1 MPSISDKVIGRLSL
15 YQRLLYR
22 LKAEGMTNVYSHQL
36 ASLSRGSAAQ
46 VRRDIMAIGYS
57 GTPAHGYVID
67 ELIKSLS
74 DFLEN
79 PEGQKAALAGIGNL
93 GRAIL
98 AYFSGRRPRL
108 SITAAF
114 DTDPNRV
121 NRVIH
126 GCRSYP
132 VENMV
137 EIIREKEIDI
147 GIICVPAGQAQQV
160 ANSMALAG
168 VKGILNFAPVR
179 LQLPDDIY
187 VEDLDVT
194 TSLQKVAYFA
204 RRESTK
210 NKELK
215 K

>member
-79 PEGQKAALAGIGNL
+79 PAGQKAALVGIGNL

-137 EIIREKEIDI
+137 EIIREKGIDI

-160 ANSMALAG
+160 ANSMGLAG

-194 TSLQKVAYFA
+194 TALQKVAYFA

-210 NKELK
+210 NKEVK